1 MSNYGD
7 LASKTVLITGA
18 LGHIGRELS
27 TNFAKYGSSLIL
39 LDTGA
44 MIDDVFLAK
53 LAVHSKVSFVPVDF
67 ESTSS
72 RKEAISSVAAEYP
85 QIDVL
90 INNAAFV
97 GTSNLGGWTVPFE
110 NQTVD
115 TWNRAL
121 GVNLTTPFELIQ
133 GLIDPLRKSNSA
145 SIVNI
150 SSIYGVI
157 APDWSI
163 YEGTSMGNPAAYGVS
178 KAGLIQLTKWLATY
192 LAPDIRAN
200 CVSPGGL
207 YRNQDPVFV
216 EKYLAKTPLGRMATE
231 SDVVNCVSFLASEA
245 SKYVTGQNLIVDGGF
260 TIW

>member
-1 MSNYGD
+1 MNLFSD
-7 LASKTVLITGA
+7 LTTKTVLITGA
-18 LGHIGRELS
+18 FGHIGRELS

-44 MIDDVFLAK
+44 MRDDVFLAR
-53 LAVHSKVSFVPVDF
+53 LAEHSRVSFVPVDF
-67 ESTSS
+67 ESRSS
-72 RKEAISSVAAEYP
+72 KKEAINLVIEEYP
-85 QIDVL
+85 RIDVL

-97 GTSNLGGWTVPFE
+97 GTSKLGGWTVPFE
-110 NQTVD
+110 EQTVD

-121 GVNLTTPFELIQ
+121 DVNLTTPFELIQ

-145 SIVNI
+145 SIINI
-150 SSIYGVI
+150 SSIYGVM

-192 LAPDIRAN
+192 LAPEIRAN

-231 SDVVNCVSFLASEA
+231 SDVVNCVSFLASEV
-245 SKYVTGQNLIVDGGF
+245 SQYITGQNLVVDGGF
-260 TIW
+260 TIR